1 MNEKLGTPEGRIRD
15 PTNVH
20 QEYSESE
27 LKKVFIS

>member
-20 QEYSESE
+20 QEYSERE